1 MSIPQILMLYRSI
14 LESGLA
20 AALRDP
26 VSEEGVSYNTDSL
39 YTILRY
45 HVGLYD
51 EKGHAEKALGK
62 MLRPSLLLFTTQELK
77 GDVKRA
83 LPAAVALELVH
94 NFSLIHDDIQ
104 DHDELRRGR
113 STVWKLIG
121 MAQAINAGDL
131 MYSIA
136 TREALVAGTD
146 AAGAIIDAARVMIEG
161 QGLDLAFEDRWVN
174 AQAYTDMIDK
184 KTGAL
189 ICCAFRTGGIIAHAD
204 ATTLDMLLL
213 LGREMGRAFQIR
225 DDLLGVWG
233 DGNITGKPQGSDI
246 RRKKKS
252 FPIAL
257 TMQRA
262 DEKGRMLLKRVYAK
276 DEISDN
282 DVAHVIGLMTDLG
295 VKESGEET
303 VERYLKEASG
313 YLERLPLSEEGR
325 GLMNELIVYLARREK

>member
-14 LESGLA
+14 LERGLV

-26 VSEEGVSYNTDSL
+26 VSEEGVSYNVDSL

-51 EKGHAEKALGK
+51 EKGRAEKALGK

-77 GDVKRA
+77 GDVKGA

-121 MAQAINAGDL
+121 VAQAINAGDL

-136 TREALVAGTD
+136 IRNALVAGAD

-161 QGLDLAFEDRWVN
+161 QGLDLSFESRWVDAN
-174 AQAYTDMIDK
+174 SYIDMIDK

-189 ICCAFRTGGIIAHAD
+189 ICCAFRTGGIIAQTDGA
-204 ATTLDMLLL
+204 TLDRLTS
-213 LGREMGRAFQIR
+213 LGRELGRAFQIR

-233 DGNITGKPQGSDI
+233 DGDVTGKPQGSDI

-252 FPIAL
+252 FPVVLA
-257 TMQRA
+257 MQRA
-262 DEKGRMLLKRVYAK
+262 DEEGKMLLERVYAQERVT
-276 DEISDN
+276 DG
-282 DVAHVIGLMTDLG
+282 DVERVIGMMTDLG
-295 VKESGEET
+295 VKKSGEET
-303 VERYLKEASG
+303 VERHLKEASG

-325 GLMNELIVYLARREK
+325 GLMNELIEYLARREK